1 MLTKLRSTG
10 ILFLITRKGIRLHYL
25 QDVCDLKKSGDH
37 PLFFSGINDIS
48 LMVRVKLTLII
59 VINDGIMMA
68 TITSRGEEGKDV
80 SSLVNFLRLPGK

>member
-1 MLTKLRSTG
+1 
-10 ILFLITRKGIRLHYL
+10 
-25 QDVCDLKKSGDH
+25 LKKSGDH

-68 TITSRGEEGKDV
+68 TITSRGEEGKGV
-80 SSLVNFLRLPGK
+80 SSVVNFLRLPGK